1 MTSRRIAF
9 NILNSVINEGPY
21 LHLALKEGLR
31 GCDSN
36 SAAFITAL
44 THAAIE
50 NLKYSDYLLAYFVK
64 GRMHG
69 SIRLILRMEIAE
81 LLMMNTAPY
90 AVIDESVKLTKEIGK
105 SGLAGFVNGVLRRI
119 DRERDSLPAL
129 PDDDSEYLQVK
140 FGIPRFL
147 ADEYL
152 SQYGR
157 EFTEKMLASANTN
170 MTFRAQYPYTSDE
183 VIARLNAVSEYSD
196 ITFEFGKLDPNAIIP
211 SRGFD
216 ATATRL
222 FKDGM
227 LTVQSESAMLVC
239 RACKVRPG
247 IKVLDACAAP
257 GGKTAYLASLMQN
270 TGFIQAWELHENRV
284 KLTNATLSRLGANA
298 ACIRHDATEPMPE
311 LYESFDIVLIDA
323 PCSGFGVSS
332 KPDTYLNRTEGT
344 VREIYCTQKKIL
356 DECSKY
362 VKSGGALVYATCT
375 ISRPENEENVLGFL
389 AEHKEFELEG
399 FSDMLP
405 VVYADRASGGML
417 QLFPHL
423 DSSDGFFIAR
433 MIKKD

>member
-1 MTSRRIAF
+1 M
-9 NILNSVINEGPY
+9 
-21 LHLALKEGLR
+21 ALKEGLR

-50 NLKYSDYLLAYFVK
+50 NLKYSDYLLARFVK

-69 SIRLILRMEIAE
+69 SIRLLLRMEIAE

-157 EFTEKMLASANTN
+157 EFTENMLASANTN

-216 ATATRL
+216 ATAISL
-222 FKDGM
+222 FDDGM

-257 GGKTAYLASLMQN
+257 GGKTAYLASLMRN

-344 VREIYCTQKKIL
+344 VREICCTQKKIL

-405 VVYADRASGGML
+405 VEYADRASGGML

-423 DSSDGFFIAR
+423 DGSDGFFIAR

>member
-1 MTSRRIAF
+1 M
-9 NILNSVINEGPY
+9 
-21 LHLALKEGLR
+21 ALKEGLR

-50 NLKYSDYLLAYFVK
+50 NLKYSDYLLAHFVK

-69 SIRLILRMEIAE
+69 SIRLILRMGIAE

-90 AVIDESVKLTKEIGK
+90 AVINESVKLTKEIGK

-157 EFTEKMLASANTN
+157 EFTENMLASANTN

-257 GGKTAYLASLMQN
+257 GGKTAYLASLMRN

-405 VVYADRASGGML
+405 EVYADRASGGML

-423 DSSDGFFIAR
+423 DGSDGFFIAR

>member
-1 MTSRRIAF
+1 M
-9 NILNSVINEGPY
+9 
-21 LHLALKEGLR
+21 ALKEGLR

-50 NLKYSDYLLAYFVK
+50 NLKYSDYLLAHFVK

-69 SIRLILRMEIAE
+69 SIRLLLRMEIAE

-196 ITFEFGKLDPNAIIP
+196 ITFEFGKIDPNAIIP

-257 GGKTAYLASLMQN
+257 GGKTAYLASLMRN

-405 VVYADRASGGML
+405 VEYADRASGGML

-423 DSSDGFFIAR
+423 DGSDGFFIAR

>member
-1 MTSRRIAF
+1 M
-9 NILNSVINEGPY
+9 
-21 LHLALKEGLR
+21 ALKEGLR

-50 NLKYSDYLLAYFVK
+50 NLKYSDYLLAHFVK

-69 SIRLILRMEIAE
+69 SIRLLLRMEIAE

-157 EFTEKMLASANTN
+157 EFTENMLASANTN

-257 GGKTAYLASLMQN
+257 GGKTAYLASLMRN

-405 VVYADRASGGML
+405 VEYADRASGGML

-423 DSSDGFFIAR
+423 DGSDGFFIAR

>member
-9 NILNSVINEGPY
+9 NILNSVINEGAY

-50 NLKYSDYLLAYFVK
+50 NLKYSDYLLAHFVK

-69 SIRLILRMEIAE
+69 SIRLILRMGIAE

-90 AVIDESVKLTKEIGK
+90 AVINESVKLTKEIGK

-157 EFTEKMLASANTN
+157 EFTEKRLASANTN

-257 GGKTAYLASLMQN
+257 GGKTAYLASLMRN

-311 LYESFDIVLIDA
+311 LYENFDIVLIDA
-323 PCSGFGVSS
+323 PCTGFGVSS
-332 KPDTYLNRTEGT
+332 KPDTYLNRTEST
-344 VREIYCTQKKIL
+344 VREICCTQKKIL
-356 DECSKY
+356 DECCKY

-405 VVYADRASGGML
+405 VEYADRASGGML

-423 DSSDGFFIAR
+423 DGSDGFFIAR

>member
-9 NILNSVINEGPY
+9 NILNSVINEGAY

-31 GCDSN
+31 CCDSN

-50 NLKYSDYLLAYFVK
+50 NLKYSDYLLAHFVK

-69 SIRLILRMEIAE
+69 SIRLILRMGIAE

-129 PDDDSEYLQVK
+129 PDDDSEYLQIK

-157 EFTEKMLASANTN
+157 GFTEKMLASANTH
-170 MTFRAQYPYTSDE
+170 MSFRAQYPYTSDE

-257 GGKTAYLASLMQN
+257 GGKTAYLASLMRN

-284 KLTNATLSRLGANA
+284 KLTNAALSRLGANA
-298 ACIRHDATEPMPE
+298 VCIRHDATEPMPE
-311 LYESFDIVLIDA
+311 LFESFDIVLIDA

-332 KPDTYLNRTEGT
+332 KPDTYLNRTEST

-389 AEHKEFELEG
+389 AEHKEFDLEG

-405 VVYADRASGGML
+405 VEYADRASGGML

-423 DSSDGFFIAR
+423 DGSDGFFIAR

>member
-1 MTSRRIAF
+1 
-9 NILNSVINEGPY
+9 
-21 LHLALKEGLR
+21 
-31 GCDSN
+31 
-36 SAAFITAL
+36 
-44 THAAIE
+44 
-50 NLKYSDYLLAYFVK
+50 
-64 GRMHG
+64 
-69 SIRLILRMEIAE
+69 
-81 LLMMNTAPY
+81 MNTAPY

-257 GGKTAYLASLMQN
+257 GGKTAYLASLMRN

-389 AEHKEFELEG
+389 AEHKQFELEG

-405 VVYADRASGGML
+405 VEYAERASGGML

-423 DSSDGFFIAR
+423 DGSDGFFIAR

>member
-9 NILNSVINEGPY
+9 NILNSVINEGAY

-31 GCDSN
+31 CCDSN

-50 NLKYSDYLLAYFVK
+50 NLKYSDYLLAHFVK

-69 SIRLILRMEIAE
+69 SIRLILRMGIAE

-90 AVIDESVKLTKEIGK
+90 AVINESVKLTKEIGK

-157 EFTEKMLASANTN
+157 GFTEKMLASANTH
-170 MTFRAQYPYTSDE
+170 MSFRAQYPYTSDE

-216 ATATRL
+216 ATATSL
-222 FKDGM
+222 FNDGM

-239 RACKVRPG
+239 RACKARPG
-247 IKVLDACAAP
+247 MKVLDACAAP
-257 GGKTAYLASLMQN
+257 GGKTAYLASLMRN

-284 KLTNATLSRLGANA
+284 KLTNATLSRLGTNA

-423 DSSDGFFIAR
+423 DGSDGFFIAR

>member
-9 NILNSVINEGPY
+9 NILNSVINEGAY

-31 GCDSN
+31 CCDSN

-50 NLKYSDYLLAYFVK
+50 NLKYSDYLLAHFVK

-69 SIRLILRMEIAE
+69 SIRLILRMGIAE

-90 AVIDESVKLTKEIGK
+90 AVINESVKLTKEIGK

-157 EFTEKMLASANTN
+157 GFTEKMLASANTH
-170 MTFRAQYPYTSDE
+170 MSFRAQYPYTSDE

-257 GGKTAYLASLMQN
+257 GGKTAYLASLMRN

-311 LYESFDIVLIDA
+311 RYESFDIVLIDA

-332 KPDTYLNRTEGT
+332 KPDTYLNRTEST
-344 VREIYCTQKKIL
+344 VREICCTQKKIL

-423 DSSDGFFIAR
+423 DGSDGFFIAR

>member
-1 MTSRRIAF
+1 M
-9 NILNSVINEGPY
+9 
-21 LHLALKEGLR
+21 ALKEGLR

-50 NLKYSDYLLAYFVK
+50 NLKYSDYLLARFVK

-69 SIRLILRMEIAE
+69 SIRLLLRMEIAE

-157 EFTEKMLASANTN
+157 EFTENMLASANTN

-216 ATATRL
+216 ATATSL
-222 FKDGM
+222 FDDGM

-239 RACKVRPG
+239 RACKARPG
-247 IKVLDACAAP
+247 MKVLDACAAP
-257 GGKTAYLASLMQN
+257 GGKTAYLASLMRN

-311 LYESFDIVLIDA
+311 LYENFDIVLIDA
-323 PCSGFGVSS
+323 PCTGFGVSS

-423 DSSDGFFIAR
+423 DGSDGFFIAR

>member
-196 ITFEFGKLDPNAIIP
+196 ITFEFGKIDPNAIIP

-311 LYESFDIVLIDA
+311 RYESFDIVLIDA

-332 KPDTYLNRTEGT
+332 KPDTYLNRTEST
-344 VREIYCTQKKIL
+344 VREICCTQKKIL

>member
-9 NILNSVINEGPY
+9 NILNSVINEGAY

-31 GCDSN
+31 CCDSN

-50 NLKYSDYLLAYFVK
+50 NLKYSDYLLTRFVK

-69 SIRLILRMEIAE
+69 SIRLIHRMRIAE

-257 GGKTAYLASLMQN
+257 GGKTAYLASLMRN

-298 ACIRHDATEPMPE
+298 ACIRHDATEPTPE
-311 LYESFDIVLIDA
+311 LFESFDIVLIDA

-389 AEHKEFELEG
+389 AEHKQFELEG

-423 DSSDGFFIAR
+423 DGSDGFFIAR

>member
-1 MTSRRIAF
+1 M
-9 NILNSVINEGPY
+9 
-21 LHLALKEGLR
+21 ALKEGLR

-50 NLKYSDYLLAYFVK
+50 NLKYSDYLLAHFVK

-69 SIRLILRMEIAE
+69 SIRLILRMGIAE

-90 AVIDESVKLTKEIGK
+90 AVINESVKLTKEIGK

-157 EFTEKMLASANTN
+157 EFTENMLASANTN

-257 GGKTAYLASLMQN
+257 GGKTAYLASLMRN

-405 VVYADRASGGML
+405 VEYADRASGGML

-423 DSSDGFFIAR
+423 DGSDGFFIAR